1 MILVKLLDQSILQLL
16 KNTITRLLKIR
27 GDIFICR
34 MRIGEG
40 EDGKELKI
48 VKYGHPE
55 EAIPPSKLPNIS
67 FLFKLNHQY
76 IYSKV

>member
-1 MILVKLLDQSILQLL
+1 MTLVKVLDQSILKLL

-27 GDIFICR
+27 GDIFIWR

-40 EDGKELKI
+40 EEGKELKI

-55 EAIPPSKLPNIS
+55 EAISPSKLPNVS
-67 FLFKLNHQY
+67 SL
-76 IYSKV
+76 